1 MTRGQIEAIIDRL
14 DAHSK
19 RLDRVSSDLD
29 KLKGG
34 LIVIGAL
41 ITAILVPLFGAFASS
56 ILK

>member
-1 MTRGQIEAIIDRL
+1 MTRNQVDAIIERL

-34 LIVIGAL
+34 ILVIGIL
-41 ITAILVPLFGAFASS
+41 ITAIIVPLIASVAS
-56 ILK
+56 ALIK